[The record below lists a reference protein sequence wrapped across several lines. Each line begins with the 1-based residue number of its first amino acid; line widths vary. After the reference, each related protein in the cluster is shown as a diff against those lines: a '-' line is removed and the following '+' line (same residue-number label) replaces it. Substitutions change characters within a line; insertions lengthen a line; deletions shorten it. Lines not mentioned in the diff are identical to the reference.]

1 MTQSDTSPAT
11 APIPLLTGALTAQQ
25 IALMLTHLPFD
36 LTFVDANDE
45 VQFYSAGKER
55 IFERT
60 PDIIGRTVLGCHPPH
75 SVLEVYQILDEFR
88 AGTRDDAEFWIQMKG
103 SPAEPRFIHIR
114 FFAVRDSDRKFLGT
128 LEVVQDVTAV
138 RKLQGERRL
147 QNDEA

>member
-1 MTQSDTSPAT
+1 MTQSDTSPA
-11 APIPLLTGALTAQQ
+11 PIPLQTGSLTAQQ
-25 IALMLTHLPFD
+25 IALMLTHLPID

-45 VQFYSAGKER
+45 VQFFSEGKER
-55 IFERT
+55 VFERT

-75 SVLEVYQILDEFR
+75 SVLEVYRILDEFK

-103 SPAEPRFIHIR
+103 GQAEPRFIHIR
-114 FFAVRDSDRKFLGT
+114 FFAVRDSSRKFLGT

-147 QNDEA
+147 EAEEE